1 MTPFATEKT
10 YPHGTRASYV
20 NNACRCY
27 ACRAANTTYA
37 RAYYRQVRSG
47 KNDGRLVPAEPTRN
61 HLLILSE
68 HGVGKRR
75 VHDLCGVSL
84 TVIEAIRRGR
94 RTRCRYRTQEAI
106 LGVKVDA
113 GSLGTLTDAS
123 EAEAVITRLR
133 AQGLPKYRIAA
144 MLGSKAATPC
154 LQVGTRPMVTR
165 RTVKKLTVLEQL
177 LLRGLVRA

>member
-1 MTPFATEKT
+1 MTPFAPAHP

-20 NNACRCY
+20 NNACRCD

-37 RAYYRQVRSG
+37 RAYYRQVRSV

-123 EAEAVITRLR
+123 EAAEILERLR
-133 AQGLPKYRIAA
+133 SRGLPKYRIAA
-144 MLGSKAATPC
+144 LLGSKSRTPC
-154 LQVGTRPMVTR
+154 LQVAKTPQVTR
-165 RTVKKLTVLEQL
+165 RTVRRLQVLEQL
-177 LLRGLVRA
+177 WLRGMVRT